1 MKSNAV
7 AVFGG
12 GGAKSLACAGA
23 WRAMRE
29 AGLEIAHIVGTSM
42 GAVIGAALASGAT
55 YDEVVIAARSLS
67 RRDVAPI
74 DPLALVKGVFAA
86 HLFPPDGLR
95 RPIERLLPR
104 APLQAAPALYP

>member
-1 MKSNAV
+1 MNPLRGGVVRAV
-7 AVFGG
+7 VVFGG

-29 AGLEIAHIVGTSM
+29 AGLEIPHIVGTSM

-55 YDEVVIAARSLS
+55 CDEVVIAARSLS

-74 DPLALVKGVFAA
+74 QPRALVVGVFAA
-86 HLFPPDGLR
+86 NPFQPHGPR
-95 RPIERLLPR
+95 RSNN
-104 APLQAAPALYP
+104 